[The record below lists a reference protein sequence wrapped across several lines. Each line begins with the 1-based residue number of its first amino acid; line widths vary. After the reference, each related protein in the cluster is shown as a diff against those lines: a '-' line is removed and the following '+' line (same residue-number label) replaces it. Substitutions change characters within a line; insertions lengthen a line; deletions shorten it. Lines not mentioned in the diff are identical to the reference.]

1 MMPFSGGIEGT
12 ANAALLLS
20 IVAAVLT
27 LFQVGRAPSLRRS
40 AVKTLAVALLAMVS
54 FVERGPLLL
63 TAALALSAAGD
74 AFLSRDAERAFLA
87 GLASF
92 LAAHVLYI
100 LLFASS
106 GDGVG
111 MLFSDLWRP
120 ALAVAMALLGAAM
133 VALLLPR
140 VEQALRLPIAIY
152 IAAILVMG
160 LAALTTQSLAV
171 ILGGI
176 LFMVS
181 DGILATERFL
191 TAGPSPLRLP
201 MRYAV
206 WITYYAAQ
214 LLITLGILLG

>member
-1 MMPFSGGIEGT
+1 MPFSGGIEGT

-20 IVAAVLT
+20 IAAAVLT
-27 LFQVGRAPSLRRS
+27 LFQVEWSPSLRRS
-40 AVKTLAVALLAMVS
+40 AVKTLAVALLAMIS

-63 TAALALSAAGD
+63 TGALVLSAAGD
-74 AFLSRDAERAFLA
+74 AFLSRSGERAFLG

-92 LAAHVLYI
+92 LAAHILYV

-106 GDGVG
+106 GAGAG

-120 ALAVAMALLGAAM
+120 ALAVAMALVGAAM

-140 VEQALRLPIAIY
+140 VEKALRLPIAVY
-152 IAAILVMG
+152 VAAIFAMG

-171 ILGGI
+171 IAGAV

-181 DGILATERFL
+181 DGVLATERFL
-191 TAGPSPLRLP
+191 TAPPSPLRLP

-214 LLITLGILLG
+214 LLIALGILLG